1 MSHSTQQQL
10 DASHDP
16 LHRHTA
22 GAATQRRAGY
32 GSSRVLNRRARLTF
46 TGALAGEIIKLW
58 SLNSTRILL
67 AVTVALSAGMAAL
80 SAWSTTFIASID
92 PLTGKTL
99 DDPQPIAAANVWSLL
114 GASSS
119 TAGLVIGIFGVMA
132 MTSEYTTSSIQSSLA
147 ANPRRGMFYA
157 AKSVAVA
164 AFALAGGVV
173 GILAAG
179 AVIIAMTSGHD
190 VTPLGGDQWR
200 IIPVIVAGCPGA
212 LMLTSLMALGLGGL
226 TRSTVGG
233 VCSVVGLLMI
243 LSTVVSLTSLIA
255 GKIKWLGTLAYLT
268 PDSAMNNFLSAGV
281 LDGSATTVT
290 VDSQGASAQTVAND
304 PGYWIPEWWQSGL
317 IFLAWVALFWIAGLI
332 VTKRADIK

>member
-1 MSHSTQQQL
+1 MSHSTQQL
-10 DASHDP
+10 DASHNSQQ
-16 LHRHTA
+16 RHTS
-22 GAATQRRAGY
+22 GANLQRRAGY
-32 GSSRVLNRRARLTF
+32 GSSRALNRRARLTF
-46 TGALAGEIIKLW
+46 AGALAGEIIKLW

-80 SAWSTTFIASID
+80 SAWSTTFIASIN
-92 PLTGKTL
+92 PLTGATL

-147 ANPRRGMFYA
+147 ANPRRGTFYA

-164 AFALAGGVV
+164 VLALVGGVIGMLV
-173 GILAAG
+173 AG
-179 AVIIAMTSGHD
+179 AVIVAMTSGHD
-190 VTPLGGDQWR
+190 VTPLSGDQWR

-233 VCSVVGLLMI
+233 VCSVVGLLMV

-255 GKIKWLGTLAYLT
+255 SKIKWLGTLAYLT
-268 PDSAMNNFLSAGV
+268 PDSAMNNFLSAGI
-281 LDGSATTVT
+281 LSGSTTTVT
-290 VDSQGASAQTVAND
+290 VDAQGASAQTATNN

-317 IFLAWVALFWIAGLI
+317 IFLAWVVLFWIAGLI